1 MDIEIGSP
9 LRPWRQK
16 AVAQF
21 LAREALD
28 YDPAIPFTVNLLD
41 DDKIVATG
49 SLDGNI
55 CKCIA
60 VDPAY
65 QGEGLTATIITQ
77 LRQEAFR
84 RGLRHLFLYTKPKNR
99 FMFEGLSFYR
109 VAETADTLLMENVK
123 GGVTQFVAGLKRPE
137 QAGTVGAIVANC
149 NPFTLGHRYLVEQA
163 AAQVDTLHLFVL
175 SEDKSFFPA
184 ADRMMLVQ
192 QGVADLKN
200 VIVHPTGDYLISAA
214 TFPTYFIKDKDR
226 IPEIRCQLDLEI
238 FANHFAPA
246 LGITRRFVGT
256 EPLSPLT
263 NRYNSAL
270 QSLLP
275 AFGVEV
281 IEIPRLEQGNQPISA
296 SRVRALWDAGDL
308 AAIEPLVPPTT
319 YEYLKTR
326 FQEV

>member
-1 MDIEIGSP
+1 MDIEIGAP

-41 DDKIVATG
+41 DDNIVATG
-49 SLDGNI
+49 SLEGNI

-65 QGEGLTATIITQ
+65 QGEGLTATIITH

-84 RGLRHLFLYTKPKNR
+84 QGLRHLFLYTKPKNR
-99 FMFEGLSFYR
+99 FLFEGLSFYR

-123 GGVTQFVAGLKRPE
+123 GGVQQFVSGLKRPE
-137 QAGTVGAIVANC
+137 NPGTVGAIVANC

-163 AAQVDTLHLFVL
+163 ASQVDTLHLFVL

-226 IPEIRCQLDLEI
+226 IPEIRCQLDLEV

-256 EPLSPLT
+256 EPLSPVT
-263 NRYNSAL
+263 DAYNR
-270 QSLLP
+270 QMMDFLP
-275 AFGVEV
+275 KKGIEV
-281 IEIPRLEQGNQPISA
+281 TLIQRKELGGAPISA
-296 SRVRALWDAGDL
+296 SRVRALLEEQDWAQL
-308 AAIEPLVPPTT
+308 ETLVPPTT
-319 YEYLKTR
+319 LSYLK
-326 FQEV
+326 EHYSK

>member
-1 MDIEIGSP
+1 MDIEIGAP

-41 DDKIVATG
+41 DDNIVATG
-49 SLDGNI
+49 SLEGNI

-84 RGLRHLFLYTKPKNR
+84 QGLRHLFLYTKPKNR
-99 FMFEGLSFYR
+99 FLFEGLSFYR

-123 GGVTQFVAGLKRPE
+123 GGVQQFVSGLKRPE
-137 QAGTVGAIVANC
+137 NPDTVGAIVANC

-163 AAQVDTLHLFVL
+163 AAQVDNLHLFVL

-192 QGVADLKN
+192 QGVADLNN

-226 IPEIRCQLDLEI
+226 IPEIRCQLDLEV

-256 EPLSPLT
+256 EPLSPVT
-263 NRYNSAL
+263 DAYNR
-270 QSLLP
+270 QMMDFLP
-275 AFGVEV
+275 KKGIQVTLIQRKELGGA
-281 IEIPRLEQGNQPISA
+281 PISA
-296 SRVRALWDAGDL
+296 SRVRALLEEQDWAQL
-308 AAIEPLVPPTT
+308 ETLVPPTT
-319 YEYLKTR
+319 LSYLK
-326 FQEV
+326 EHYSK